1 MPIAVQ
7 PVHKQSDDLYNDR
20 GFASNEERVALT
32 PADDIKKERKTRF
45 AYKEADDVK
54 LLQEILS
61 DDGLF
66 IDGTKDVLQWHGIHK
81 SLQSGGMDVSEHGL
95 KRRLKTIYDTFC
107 VAERTSQRAS
117 GVEEPL
123 DEKTQLLQEY
133 HELLCERQTN
143 EAGGRAISDA
153 ALNTFDRS
161 SSLENEKDP
170 LKFDVN
176 QYLRE
181 TLRTR
186 TMEHEEETEWKRRR
200 VKLDNRLISMQEN
213 MIEMQKEA
221 TRMQHET
228 MKIMAALIE
237 KVQK

>member
-1 MPIAVQ
+1 AREAEKKKTMR
-7 PVHKQSDDLYNDR
+7 D
-20 GFASNEERVALT
+20 
-32 PADDIKKERKTRF
+32 ADK
-45 AYKEADDVK
+45 
-54 LLQEILS
+54 
-61 DDGLF
+61 
-66 IDGTKDVLQWHGIHK
+66 
-81 SLQSGGMDVSEHGL
+81 
-95 KRRLKTIYDTFC
+95 
-107 VAERTSQRAS
+107 
-117 GVEEPL
+117 
-123 DEKTQLLQEY
+123 
-133 HELLCERQTN
+133 TN
-143 EAGGRAISDA
+143 EAGGRAIRDA